1 MPLQLPQQFHDLAL
15 DGAVERRG
23 RFVEQDQCRFQHQ
36 CPGDGDA
43 LALAAGEFVGVTVAG
58 LRIEPDLHQRVDD
71 RLLLFGL
78 AADPMD
84 AQAFADDLADTHAW
98 AEAAIRVL
106 EHHLHLA
113 AQRAHV
119 MLRET
124 VQPGAFEADAALAF
138 QQPQDRQ
145 AKGRLARAAF
155 ANDAQRLPAG

>member
-1 MPLQLPQQFHDLAL
+1 M
-15 DGAVERRG
+15 
-23 RFVEQDQCRFQHQ
+23 
-36 CPGDGDA
+36 
-43 LALAAGEFVGVTVAG
+43 GVTVAG